1 MNEGQVDFLCTV
13 ENASNNGMVFCR
25 RTETCTVTH
34 TSQSDTVFT
43 ICSLKV
49 CHKSWMNVIAAL

>member
-1 MNEGQVDFLCTV
+1 MNGRVDFLCTI
-13 ENASNNGMVFCR
+13 ENTSNNGMVFCR
-25 RTETCTVTH
+25 TEKCSYIH
-34 TSQSDTVFT
+34 QSDTVFT